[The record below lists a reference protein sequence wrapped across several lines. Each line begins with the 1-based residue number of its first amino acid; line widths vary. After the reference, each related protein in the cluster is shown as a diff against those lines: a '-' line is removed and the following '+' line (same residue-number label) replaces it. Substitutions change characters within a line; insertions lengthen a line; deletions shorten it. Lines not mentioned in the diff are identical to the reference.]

1 MGSEY
6 GKSIA
11 VCGGAEKRKLIGT
24 AKLHGPPS
32 TSRLTAA
39 TYEQL
44 GEAAA
49 YDVDARLSREN
60 HKGRV
65 LAALARRALA
75 NADIREITQLDRQGA
90 KRLIQELRDEGRVV
104 QQGRG
109 RASRWVLASRT
120 PP

>member
-1 MGSEY
+1 
-6 GKSIA
+6 
-11 VCGGAEKRKLIGT
+11 
-24 AKLHGPPS
+24 
-32 TSRLTAA
+32 LTAA